1 MRETLVFEL
10 PVKRSGWHNLPLKT
24 CLHGMAAGALLA
36 LMPMDMTS
44 ADWLSSASA
53 QSEQE
58 LTQPDSK
65 PPGVRNDARAVK
77 KDVKKDTKK
86 DVDDNGQPEDV
97 SAVVD
102 PLPAID
108 VPPEP
113 AGMDE
118 KPVKNAAKDKQ
129 PVEGDDAGPADDDAA
144 AKDPPAEDD
153 AAAKDPPPDDEAT
166 GQVDDQA
173 AQAPQ
178 QTEVVDPLQPG
189 EAVVTRFS
197 HTTDGTDADGKPIK
211 VIDLTGISASIID
224 IRNPSEPPIGQH
236 WLDEPQRMFV
246 TASDVGQV
254 FGVAIA
260 QREGETGPTIFL
272 SATAAYGL
280 HRMGKDWMEGM
291 WGAGGGPGTIYRLS
305 AANGYKPEKFADIT
319 LDGRENS
326 GAALGNI
333 AYDKVHDRLFVSDLE
348 TGMIHVLDA
357 ATGKDLGT
365 YDHGADGRVGFLDVW
380 SQQQLTLDPVSFDP
394 ASSADIE
401 GCGDGF
407 TSNPACWNLADFRR
421 RVWGLK
427 VRTDEAGN
435 TRLFYSVWGSD
446 AFGNPDWAKAGDDRR
461 NSVWS
466 VAITADGAVDTTT
479 IRREFFMQAFWPSE
493 PGFGNK
499 AGNSN
504 PVSDI
509 SFPECTPQNTMLVAE
524 RGGMRNLGLETPEA
538 FARPY
543 ESRVLRYE
551 VGQDEIWRP
560 KGRYDVGFHDRASN
574 EGDPAIFANAAGGVD
589 FSYKMDENGLPDTTK
604 PSQSVWMTGDGLCS
618 PLGPCNDK
626 VKGEGSDKS
635 EVHGLQGSPFDGIVP
650 LDTMVQASA
659 DLGALFRSYMIDTD
673 INTDEDGKPVAEE
686 LERNDATKIGDVAIY
701 QVCQAAEP
709 LPAMDV
715 PPEGDGYVEIADPP
729 AEDYPVHTLR
739 MSHNKW
745 ASTSHRVRSSWH
757 YRNGSWHDSRRSWHW
772 RDGSWHQQKRSWHR
786 RHGSWH
792 DRERSWHYKSRSFHS
807 KRQTWSD
814 DHWKGRS
821 YHNKRRSWD
830 NDHRKGRSYHVK
842 RRSWDDDHRKGRSY
856 HFKGRTWGDDDH
868 RKGRSYHFKGRTWG
882 DGDHRKGRS
891 YHNKRLSWDDNKPDH
906 RKGRSYH
913 VKKRTWGGDDG
924 PVHLKRK
931 SMHVKGRSYGK
942 PEHSR
947 RRSMMN
953 DDKPKHLRSRSR
965 HDQDVN
971 VHTKRESRAAHDDKP
986 RHTRSRSR
994 ADQDVDVHSRRESR
1008 AKQQHDDQP
1017 RHSKRESRGTQE
1029 HINQHSRRES
1039 RGTQEHINQHSK
1051 RESRGVQH
1059 QDNQNNEQQHGRRR
1073 SMMQGGE

>member
-1 MRETLVFEL
+1 MREPQTFEL
-10 PVKRSGWHNLPLKT
+10 SARRSGWHNLPLKA
-24 CLHGMAAGALLA
+24 CLHGMAAGALFA
-36 LMPMDMTS
+36 FMPMDLTG
-44 ADWLSSASA
+44 ADWLSSAAA

-58 LTQPDSK
+58 LTVPDSK
-65 PPGVRNDARAVK
+65 PPGARNDARAVK
-77 KDVKKDTKK
+77 KDAKK
-86 DVDDNGQPEDV
+86 DVEDNEPPNDDD
-97 SAVVD
+97 SAVAD

-113 AGMDE
+113 AGRDE
-118 KPVKNAAKDKQ
+118 KPVKNAADDKQ
-129 PVEGDDAGPADDDAA
+129 PAEGDDEGPADAAAKDQPADDDAA
-144 AKDPPAEDD
+144 AKDV
-153 AAAKDPPPDDEAT
+153 PPDDATT

-178 QTEVVDPLQPG
+178 ETEQVDPLQPG

-197 HTTDGTDADGKPIK
+197 HTTDGMDADGKPIK
-211 VIDLTGISASIID
+211 VIDVTGISASIID

-260 QREGETGPTIFL
+260 QRPNEEAPTIFL

-280 HRMGKDWMEGM
+280 HRNGKDWMEGM
-291 WGAGGGPGTIYRLS
+291 WGAGGGPGTIYRLT
-305 AANGYKPEKFADIT
+305 AANNYKPEKFADIT
-319 LDGRENS
+319 LDGRDNS
-326 GAALGNI
+326 GASLGNI

-357 ATGKDLGT
+357 GTGKDLGT
-365 YDHGADGRVGFLDVW
+365 YDHGNDGRAGFLDVW
-380 SQQQLTLDPVSFDP
+380 SQQQLTLDPVGFDP

-446 AFGNPDWAKAGDDRR
+446 AFGNPDWAKSGDDRR

-466 VAITADGAVDTTT
+466 VAITADGGFDTTT

-589 FSYKMDENGLPDTTK
+589 FNFKMDENGVLDSAT

-618 PLGPCNDK
+618 PLGPC
-626 VKGEGSDKS
+626 SDKLKGTGADQS
-635 EVHGLQGSPFDGIVP
+635 EVHGLQGTPFDAIVP

-659 DLGALFRSYMIDTD
+659 DLGGLFRSYMIDTD

-686 LERNDATKIGDVAIY
+686 MKRNDATKIGDVAIY
-701 QVCQAAEP
+701 QVCQATEP

-729 AEDYPVHTLR
+729 AVDYPVHTLR

-786 RHGSWH
+786 RNGSWH
-792 DRERSWHYKSRSFHS
+792 DRVRSWHYKSRSFHS

-821 YHNKRRSWD
+821 YHNKRLSWNGDHRKGRSFHSKRLSWNQPEHFKGRSFHFKGRTWGN
-830 NDHRKGRSYHVK
+830 NDHRKGRSYHN
-842 RRSWDDDHRKGRSY
+842 RRLSWNDSKPDHRKGRSY
-856 HFKGRTWGDDDH
+856 HFKGRTWG
-868 RKGRSYHFKGRTWG
+868 
-882 DGDHRKGRS
+882 GDH
-891 YHNKRLSWDDNKPDH
+891 DA
-906 RKGRSYH
+906 
-913 VKKRTWGGDDG
+913 T
-924 PVHLKRK
+924 PVHTKRK
-931 SMHVKGRSYGK
+931 SMHLRGRSFMG
-942 PEHSR
+942 
-947 RRSMMN
+947 
-953 DDKPKHLRSRSR
+953 DKPRHLRSRSR
-965 HDQDVN
+965 NDQHIN
-971 VHTKRESRAAHDDKP
+971 VHTRRESRAVQDHKP
-986 RHTRSRSR
+986 RHLRSRSR
-994 ADQDVDVHSRRESR
+994 NDQHINVHSRRESR
-1008 AKQQHDDQP
+1008 GNQEHID
-1017 RHSKRESRGTQE
+1017 RHSRRESRGVNNNQQ

-1039 RGTQEHINQHSK
+1039 RGVNNQH
-1051 RESRGVQH
+1051 QN
-1059 QDNQNNEQQHGRRR
+1059 NQNNEQHHGRRR
-1073 SMMQGGE
+1073 SMMQGG

>member
-1 MRETLVFEL
+1 MRETLALEL
-10 PVKRSGWHNLPLKT
+10 PTKKSGWRDFPLKT

-44 ADWLSSASA
+44 EDWLSSAAA

-65 PPGVRNDARAVK
+65 PPGVRNNARAK
-77 KDVKKDTKK
+77 KDVTK
-86 DVDDNGQPEDV
+86 DVENGAQPDDAAAAAE
-97 SAVVD
+97 

-113 AGMDE
+113 TGMDQ
-118 KPVKNAAKDKQ
+118 KRAKNTASDEP
-129 PVEGDDAGPADDDAA
+129 PVEGDDADPAIDDAA
-144 AKDPPAEDD
+144 AKEKPVADD
-153 AAAKDPPPDDEAT
+153 VAAKDPPPDDEAT

-197 HTTDGTDADGKPIK
+197 HTVDGMDADGKPIK
-211 VIDLTGISASIID
+211 VIDVTGISASIID
-224 IRNPSEPPIGQH
+224 IRNPVDPPIGQH

-260 QREGETGPTIFL
+260 QRPGETSPTIFL

-280 HRMGKDWMEGM
+280 HRSGKDWMEGM

-357 ATGKDLGT
+357 ATGKDLGA
-365 YDHGADGRVGFLDVW
+365 YDHGSDGRAGFLDVW
-380 SQQQLTLDPVSFDP
+380 SQQQVTLDPVGFDP
-394 ASSADIE
+394 ATSADIE

-446 AFGNPDWAKAGDDRR
+446 AFGNPEWAKSGDDRR

-466 VAITADGAVDTTT
+466 VAINADGGFDLTT

-493 PGFGNK
+493 PSFGNK

-551 VGQDEIWRP
+551 IGQDEIWRP

-589 FSYKMDENGLPDTTK
+589 FSYKMDANGVLDTTT

-618 PLGPCNDK
+618 PLGPCSDK

-635 EVHGLQGSPFDGIVP
+635 EVHGLQGTPFDGIVP
-650 LDTMVQASA
+650 LETMVQASA

-673 INTDEDGKPVAEE
+673 INTDEEGKPVAEE

-701 QVCQAAEP
+701 QVCQPTEP

-715 PPEGDGYVEIADPP
+715 PREPDDYVEIADPP

-757 YRNGSWHDSRRSWHW
+757 YRNGSWHDARRSWHW

-786 RHGSWH
+786 RNGSWH

-814 DHWKGRS
+814 DHWKSRS
-821 YHNKRRSWD
+821 YHSKRRSWD
-830 NDHRKGRSYHVK
+830 NDHRKGRSYHLK

-856 HFKGRTWGDDDH
+856 HFKGRTWGDN
-868 RKGRSYHFKGRTWG
+868 
-882 DGDHRKGRS
+882 DHRKGRS
-891 YHNKRLSWDDNKPDH
+891 YHNKRRTWGDNKPDHFKGRSFHSKRLSFGDNKPDH
-906 RKGRSYH
+906 RKARSYH
-913 VKKRTWGGDDG
+913 FKNRTWGGDDAR
-924 PVHLKRK
+924 PEHNKRK
-931 SMHVKGRSYGK
+931 SMHVKGRSFNDAK

-953 DDKPKHLRSRSR
+953 DGKPTHL
-965 HDQDVN
+965 
-971 VHTKRESRAAHDDKP
+971 
-986 RHTRSRSR
+986 RSRSR
-994 ADQDVDVHSRRESR
+994 ADQDTNVHTRRESRAVQDKKPTHLRSRSRADQNIDTHSRRESR
-1008 AKQQHDDQP
+1008 AKQQNDQNQ
-1017 RHSKRESRGTQE
+1017 HSRRESRAKQQNDQNQHSRSE
-1029 HINQHSRRES
+1029 SRAKQQNDQNQHSRRES
-1039 RGTQEHINQHSK
+1039 RGNND
-1051 RESRGVQH
+1051 H
-1059 QDNQNNEQQHGRRR
+1059 QQNDQQQHGRRR
-1073 SMMQGGE
+1073 SMMQGG

>member
-1 MRETLVFEL
+1 MRETLVFDA
-10 PVKRSGWHNLPLKT
+10 PVKRSGWRNLPLKA
-24 CLHGMAAGALLA
+24 CLNGVAAGALLA
-36 LMPMDMTS
+36 FLPVDMTS
-44 ADWLSSASA
+44 GNWLSSARA

-77 KDVKKDTKK
+77 KDPKKNA
-86 DVDDNGQPEDV
+86 VDDAQTEDD
-97 SAVVD
+97 SAVAD

-118 KPVKNAAKDKQ
+118 KPVKNAATDKQ

-144 AKDPPAEDD
+144 AKDQPAED
-153 AAAKDPPPDDEAT
+153 EAT
-166 GQVDDQA
+166 AQVEDQV

-224 IRNPSEPPIGQH
+224 IRNPTEPPIGQH

-280 HRMGKDWMEGM
+280 HRNGKDWMEGM

-333 AYDKVHDRLFVSDLE
+333 TYDKVHDRLFVSDLE

-365 YDHGADGRVGFLDVW
+365 YDHGNDGRTGFLDVW
-380 SQQQLTLDPVSFDP
+380 SQQQQTLDPVGFDP
-394 ASSADIE
+394 ASSADIA

-421 RVWGLK
+421 RVWGVK

-446 AFGNPDWAKAGDDRR
+446 AFGNPDWATAGDDRR

-466 VAITADGAVDTTT
+466 VAIDANGAFDTTS

-509 SFPECTPQNTMLVAE
+509 TFPECTPQNTMLVAE
-524 RGGMRNLGLETPEA
+524 RGGMRNLGLDTPEA

-589 FSYKMDENGLPDTTK
+589 FSYKMDENGLPDTTQ

-618 PLGPCNDK
+618 PLGPCSDK
-626 VKGEGSDKS
+626 VKGEGSDRS
-635 EVHGLQGSPFDGIVP
+635 EVHGLQGTPFDGIVP
-650 LDTMVQASA
+650 LETVVQAST
-659 DLGALFRSYMIDTD
+659 DLGALLRSYMIDTD

-709 LPAMDV
+709 LPAIDV
-715 PPEGDGYVEIADPP
+715 PGDDYVEIADPP
-729 AEDYPVHTLR
+729 DEGYPVHTLR

-830 NDHRKGRSYHVK
+830 NDHRKGRSYHFK
-842 RRSWDDDHRKGRSY
+842 GRTWGDGDHRKGRSY
-856 HFKGRTWGDDDH
+856 HNKRLSWDNDH

-891 YHNKRLSWDDNKPDH
+891 YHNKRLSWDGNKPDHFKGRSYHSKRLSYGDNKPDH

-913 VKKRTWGGDDG
+913 FKGRTWGGDHDAT
-924 PVHLKRK
+924 PAHSKRK
-931 SMHVKGRSYGK
+931 SAHVKGRSYGK

-947 RRSMMN
+947 KRSMAN
-953 DDKPKHLRSRSR
+953 ESKPKHLRSRSR

-971 VHTKRESRAAHDDKP
+971 VHTKRESRAANDQKP
-986 RHTRSRSR
+986 RHLRSRSR
-994 ADQDVDVHSRRESR
+994 ADQHINV
-1008 AKQQHDDQP
+1008 
-1017 RHSKRESRGTQE
+1017 HSKRESRGNRDNTNQHSKRASRGNQE

-1039 RGTQEHINQHSK
+1039 RGVQNQGNQH
-1051 RESRGVQH
+1051 
-1059 QDNQNNEQQHGRRR
+1059 NEQQHGRRR
-1073 SMMQGGE
+1073 SMMGG